1 MNEKIFFRLIFAL
14 VIKTHKM
21 NRYLI
26 LKLTFFIVGS
36 ILSNTHLK
44 AQKIDSTSTQLDEI
58 IIAENRIQLPY
69 SAQSRSIA
77 LVDKQTISQTPAVSV
92 ADVLHHIGGVDVRTR
107 GANGVQADIGIRG
120 GTFDQTLI
128 LINGI
133 KISDPQT
140 GHHSLNLPVDLSNIE
155 RIEVLKGPGAR
166 TFGQNAFSG
175 AVNIITQTPLKSY
188 LTLGA
193 QGGDFGLWGARISGA
208 FVNKKQSHNV
218 SINYDQSNGYKHNTD
233 YTIFN
238 GFYEGSIRFGNNQ
251 LSFLGGLTDRAFGA
265 NGFYASPDYTE
276 QYETI
281 QTGLAALTF
290 NSTIGD
296 ATLEARAYYRQNDDE
311 YIFIRDNPSVFQN
324 NHTNRT
330 LGVEINT
337 VIPHAKSTTGIGVD
351 LNKVTLRSNNLGT
364 RERFVTSMFVEH
376 RIELLGDKLNITPG
390 VQLNYYTDFGF
401 NALPGIDMGYY
412 LSDKLT
418 VFGNIGYTYR
428 IPTYTDMYYQSPVNE
443 GNPDLLPEYAWNYEI
458 GFKTRGLSNINAEVS
473 LFYRDGKNMIDWV
486 RATETDPWKPINV
499 LDLDMRG
506 FDSSISFKLANS
518 LAPIF
523 NQFSINYTFVDAKVE
538 NRENQ
543 LSRYALENLQ
553 HQFRATLSLAY
564 GKLIAHS
571 ITAGYY
577 DRVNLNDYT
586 VVDSRISFKSPKFTL
601 FADVTNIFNITY
613 QETNLVIMPGRWFKM
628 GVSLNVF

>member
-1 MNEKIFFRLIFAL
+1 MRLFNRTKIA
-14 VIKTHKM
+14 
-21 NRYLI
+21 I
-26 LKLTFFIVGS
+26 LTTIQLATAS
-36 ILSNTHLK
+36 LSFGQST
-44 AQKIDSTSTQLDEI
+44 DSLSTQLDEVV
-58 IIAENRIQLPY
+58 IAENRIQLPY
-69 SAQSRSIA
+69 SEQSRSISI
-77 LVDKQTISQTPAVSV
+77 LNKQTISETAALSV
-92 ADVLHHIGGVDVRTR
+92 ADALHHIGGVDVRTR

-140 GHHSLNLPVDLSNIE
+140 GHHSLNLPVDLSNVE
-155 RIEVLKGPGAR
+155 RIEVLKGSGAR

-175 AVNIITQTPLKSY
+175 AINIVTQTPQKSY

-193 QGGDFGLWGARISGA
+193 QAGDFGLFGARISGG
-208 FVNKKQSHNV
+208 FVTDKQTHNV

-238 GFYEGSIRFGNNQ
+238 GFYEGSIQLGNNQ

-265 NGFYASPDYTE
+265 NGFYASPDFTE

-281 QTGLAALTF
+281 QTSLAALTF
-290 NSTIGD
+290 NTAIGN
-296 ATLEARAYYRQNDDE
+296 ATLETRAYYRQNDDE
-311 YIFIRDNPSVFQN
+311 YIFIRDSPSVYQN

-330 LGVEINT
+330 LGVEVNT
-337 VIPHAKSTTGIGVD
+337 VIPHPKSTTGIGVD
-351 LNKVTLRSNNLGT
+351 LNKVTLKSNNLGD

-376 RIELLGDKLNITPG
+376 RMEFYGSKLNVTPG

-401 NALPGIDMGYY
+401 NALPGIDMGYS
-412 LSDKLT
+412 LSNHLT
-418 VFGNIGYTYR
+418 TFSNIGYTYR
-428 IPTYTDMYYQSPVNE
+428 IPTYTDMYYQSPVNK
-443 GNPDLLPEYAWNYEI
+443 GNSDLLPEYAWNYEV

-486 RATETDPWKPINV
+486 RATDTDSWKPINV
-499 LDLDMRG
+499 LNLDMRG
-506 FDSSISFKLANS
+506 IDSHVSLKLGSSLPPVFKQ
-518 LAPIF
+518 I
-523 NQFSINYTFVDAKVE
+523 SINYTFIDAKVE
-538 NRENQ
+538 NQENQ

-553 HQFRATLSLAY
+553 HQFRATLNLAY
-564 GKLIAHS
+564 GKHIAHS

-586 VVDSRISFKSPKFTL
+586 VVDSRISFKSPKLTV
-601 FADVTNIFNITY
+601 FADITNIFDIEY
-613 QETNLVIMPGRWFKM
+613 QETNLVVMPGRWFKI
-628 GVSLNVF
+628 GVSFNVF

>member
-1 MNEKIFFRLIFAL
+1 MRLFNRAKIVLSINLQLAIASFSFAQSTDSLI
-14 VIKTHKM
+14 TE
-21 NRYLI
+21 
-26 LKLTFFIVGS
+26 
-36 ILSNTHLK
+36 
-44 AQKIDSTSTQLDEI
+44 LDEI

-69 SAQSRSIA
+69 SKQSRSIA
-77 LVDKQTISQTPAVSV
+77 LVSKQMISETPAVSV

-175 AVNIITQTPLKSY
+175 AINIITQTPDKSY
-188 LTLGA
+188 LKIGT
-193 QGGDFGLWGARISGA
+193 QGGDFGLFGARVSGA
-208 FVNKKQSHNV
+208 IITKKQSHNL
-218 SINYDQSNGYKHNTD
+218 SFNYDQSNGYKHNTD

-238 GFYEGSIRFGNNQ
+238 GFYEGSINLGTNK

-265 NGFYASPDYTE
+265 NGFYASPAFTE

-290 NSTIGD
+290 NTTLGH
-296 ATLEARAYYRQNDDE
+296 ATFEARAYYRQNDDE
-311 YIFIRDNPSVFQN
+311 YIFIRDNPEFFKN
-324 NHTNRT
+324 NHTNRI
-330 LGVEINT
+330 LGIEVNS
-337 VIPHAKSTTGIGVD
+337 VIPHSKSTTGIGID
-351 LNKVTLRSNNLGT
+351 FNRVTLKSNNLGE
-364 RERFVTSMFVEH
+364 RERFVTSIFIEH
-376 RIELLGDKLNITPG
+376 RMEFYNQRLNITPG
-390 VQLNYYTDFGF
+390 IQLNYYTDFGF

-412 LSDKLT
+412 LSNQLT

-428 IPTYTDMYYQSPVNE
+428 IPTYTDMYYQSSVNE
-443 GNPDLLPEYAWNYEI
+443 GNPDLLPEYAWNYEV
-458 GFKTRGLSNINAEVS
+458 GFKTRNLSTINAELS

-486 RATETDPWKPINV
+486 RTTDSDPWKPINI

-506 FDSSISFKLANS
+506 FDTNISIKLGNS
-518 LAPIF
+518 LPAVF
-523 NQFSINYTFVDAKVE
+523 KQVSVNYTFIDAQIE

-553 HQFRATLSLAY
+553 HQFRVTLNMAY
-564 GKLIAHS
+564 GKQ
-571 ITAGYY
+571 ITHAISAGYY
-577 DRVNLNDYT
+577 DRVNLDDYT
-586 VVDSRISFKSPKFTL
+586 VVDSRISYKGRKFTL
-601 FADVTNIFNITY
+601 FADVTNIFNVEY
-613 QETNLVIMPGRWFKM
+613 QETNLVVMPGRWFKM
-628 GVSLNVF
+628 GVRVNVF